1 MIDFIIQNKGTI
13 IVLIILTISIT
24 LAIIKMKKKKGCAG
38 GAADALH
45 MIVRIGITQNKNS
58 DAKNHIQVFYFVCSS
73 RVK

>member
-38 GAADALH
+38 G
-45 MIVRIGITQNKNS
+45 
-58 DAKNHIQVFYFVCSS
+58 CSGCTAYDCPH
-73 RVK
+73 RNNPK

>member
-38 GAADALH
+38 GCSGCAAYDCPH
-45 MIVRIGITQNKNS
+45 RNNS
-58 DAKNHIQVFYFVCSS
+58 K
-73 RVK
+73 

>member
-38 GAADALH
+38 DALH